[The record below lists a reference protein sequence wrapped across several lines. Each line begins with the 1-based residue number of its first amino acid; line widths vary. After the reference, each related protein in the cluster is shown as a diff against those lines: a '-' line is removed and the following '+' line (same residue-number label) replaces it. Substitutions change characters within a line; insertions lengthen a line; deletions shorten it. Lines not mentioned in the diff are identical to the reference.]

1 MTDCILTRKLQEKKN
16 GFTFLT
22 TAIMLNPQYNGAAQK
37 VQATREEK
45 LVLTRGNYLFNGQL
59 SCRSYA
65 KISKSLISLQLN

>member
-1 MTDCILTRKLQEKKN
+1 MTDCILTRRLQEKEN

-45 LVLTRGNYLFNGQL
+45 LVLIV
-59 SCRSYA
+59 S
-65 KISKSLISLQLN
+65 